1 MKPSQ
6 IIIADAQKHGIE
18 PNQALSMVKQM
29 VDKGSLT
36 VQKNDSLL
44 IITPIEPHQVE
55 VHLMTNDKPMI
66 LVKSLMQYLVDFKK
80 NNDIQVVYGKADNPQ
95 ITKLMTLSGWP
106 VEASDNPK
114 YNWMAK
120 I

>member
-1 MKPSQ
+1 LKPSQ
-6 IIIADAQKHGIE
+6 IIIADAQKHGID
-18 PNQALSMVKQM
+18 PNQALSMIKQM
-29 VDKGSLT
+29 VDKGSLI

-44 IITPIEPHQVE
+44 IITPIAPHQVE
-55 VHLMTNDKPMI
+55 LHLATADKPMI
-66 LVKSLMQYLVDFKK
+66 LVKSSMQFLNELKK
-80 NNDIQVVYGKADNPQ
+80 NQDIKIAYGKADNPQ

-106 VEASDNPK
+106 IEASDNPK